1 MVGVRIAASI
11 LLTVACVA
19 GCSSSGAK
27 SSASPGTSSQQLST
41 ASSTGRALSVA
52 SPSSVTSQT
61 LAGGSTATGSTA
73 AVTFDGAYS
82 GTMKIMDCVGTGP
95 TTTVSV
101 TMVFDGVASTSY
113 TGNISSAELGWEGPD
128 NTEYDSGF
136 LNTPL
141 DTDGKGFD
149 LDGIKVKNED
159 GKVLTLHGT
168 LHCP

>member
-1 MVGVRIAASI
+1 MVRFRMAASI
-11 LLTVACVA
+11 LLAAACGA

-27 SSASPGTSSQQLST
+27 SSASPGTSSQQPST
-41 ASSTGRALSVA
+41 ASSTGRAPSVA
-52 SPSSVTSQT
+52 SPSAVASQT
-61 LAGGSTATGSTA
+61 SAGGATATGNT

-82 GTMKIMDCVGTGP
+82 GTMKIMDCEGTGP

-113 TGNISSAELGWEGPD
+113 TGNISSTELGWEGPD
-128 NTEYDSGF
+128 NTDYDSGF

-159 GKVLTLHGT
+159 GKVVTLHGT